1 MSERGVEYMWKALIF
16 LLYVHYLKV
25 KMCIKILTTY
35 MVVISVILTFVLEF
49 LKNDLRK
56 LKSKI

>member
-1 MSERGVEYMWKALIF
+1 MWKALIF

-25 KMCIKILTTY
+25 KMCIKILITY